1 MELKNLQSSESS
13 LKLIKERLE
22 TELKNNQ
29 EILVENSEKLEL
41 EKSMRL
47 NSEKI
52 LEETKE
58 NLQKTIRDKENEII
72 QIKAEFM
79 AEKSNLK
86 AAEMETRESLKRRE
100 ETLKDL
106 YKRLKRNVQMTSSL
120 SSLQSEYI
128 LELMVKQFQD
138 GRSHLK
144 SIGLVYEKLYKSDD
158 LESINFHEYLNSLLE
173 DISRSHG
180 AKGVKI
186 IINAKDVIL
195 DMDTAVSCGL
205 IISELVINSL
215 KHGFPSKM
223 EGEIRVNVS
232 TDASYVI
239 MEVSDNG
246 TGIPPNIDIKNPESF
261 GLQLIKTFVD
271 QDFGD
276 IEILNDN
283 GTQFIIRIPR
293 EPSDEIEK

>member
-1 MELKNLQSSESS
+1 IFE
-13 LKLIKERLE
+13 E
-22 TELKNNQ
+22 TE
-29 EILVENSEKLEL
+29 
-41 EKSMRL
+41 
-47 NSEKI
+47 
-52 LEETKE
+52 E

-86 AAEMETRESLKRRE
+86 AAEMQTKESLKRRE
-100 ETLKDL
+100 KTLKDV
-106 YKRLKRNVQMTSSL
+106 YKRLKQNVQMTSSL
-120 SSLQSEYI
+120 SSLQAEYI
-128 LELMVKQFQD
+128 MELMVKQFQD

-144 SIGLVYEKLYKSDD
+144 SIGLVYEKLYQSDNF
-158 LESINFHEYLNSLLE
+158 ESINFQEYLDSLLE

-195 DMDTAVSCGL
+195 DMDRAVSCGL

-215 KHGFPSKM
+215 KHGFTSSM
-223 EGEIRVNVS
+223 EGEIRVKVS
-232 TDASYVI
+232 TDAKNVVI
-239 MEVSDNG
+239 KVSDNG
-246 TGIPPNIDIKNPESF
+246 KGLPSNIDIKNPEYF

-271 QDFGD
+271 QDYGD

-283 GTQFIIRIPR
+283 GTQFMIRIPR
-293 EPSDEIEK
+293 EPLDKKD